1 MALGLVAGSGLF
13 AKSALAQQ
21 GAAGPEWRSYGG
33 DTGSTKY
40 SPLDQIDR
48 GNLADL
54 RIAWQWESVDGRF
67 DLDQL
72 REGYPNLQ
80 VPNDISAVRS
90 SNLKATPL
98 MAGGV
103 LYISTPLSQIAAIE
117 PTTGETLWV
126 NDPRSYAA
134 GIPTMMRGFSN
145 RGLAYWTDG
154 DLERLIMGTGDAYL
168 VAVDAKTGDVVLAF
182 GDEGR
187 VDLMDGIPRA
197 RRSPAPMNYSITSAP
212 VVCEDVVIV
221 GSAISD
227 QPRFREAPPGYVRGF
242 AARTGELL
250 WTPSL
255 ESAATKR
262 GRTTRGSIR
271 GTPTFGRS

>member
-80 VPNDISAVRS
+80 VPNDISAVRI

-98 MAGGV
+98 MAGAT
-103 LYISTPLSQIAAIE
+103 SQPLCPKSR
-117 PTTGETLWV
+117 
-126 NDPRSYAA
+126 RSSL
-134 GIPTMMRGFSN
+134 P
-145 RGLAYWTDG
+145 
-154 DLERLIMGTGDAYL
+154 
-168 VAVDAKTGDVVLAF
+168 
-182 GDEGR
+182 
-187 VDLMDGIPRA
+187 PA
-197 RRSPAPMNYSITSAP
+197 RRS
-212 VVCEDVVIV
+212 
-221 GSAISD
+221 GS
-227 QPRFREAPPGYVRGF
+227 
-242 AARTGELL
+242 T
-250 WTPSL
+250 
-255 ESAATKR
+255 
-262 GRTTRGSIR
+262 IR
-271 GTPTFGRS
+271 GVTRRAFRP